1 MDIDKLFKTP
11 KLPPGAGSSSSSK
24 RRMPELPTPEMLK
37 RLRTEEV
44 TNGSHRPVDDVK
56 GKGKSRAVSLRD
68 EEDEEE
74 YERSAG
80 VGVGDDGGGD
90 EEEDEE
96 GGRFFGGG
104 LTDEQREILNIFDK
118 AQGGREGVALDV
130 QDGDDLNIAGI
141 RRLLLKFER
150 AIDKNQAQR
159 SKYPND
165 PSKFID
171 SEADLD
177 AAIKSLFPLS
187 QAPMLAYPEL
197 VKSGMVVKL
206 VELLTHEN
214 VDIVIDVVELIKEL
228 TDEDVG
234 NEADDEEEDEEEG
247 SREKGMKL
255 LVDGLLE
262 NTVLELLVSNL
273 TRMNESEESDR
284 QGVYNTL
291 NVFENILAFN
301 PAISRTLVNN
311 TSVLKWLL
319 ERVQAKAH
327 DDNRVYPSELLAI
340 ILQDNRQNR
349 LDLGKAGGVDTL
361 LQVLSQYRK
370 KDPVDADEVE
380 FMENIF
386 DSLCSSLAEPEIKS
400 MFLEGEGV
408 ELMVIMMK
416 EKMLARS
423 RSIKVLDFA
432 MQGTAGTACCE
443 MFVEALG
450 LKTLF
455 SAFMGKAKKQKNPL
469 ATTPASEDATHILG
483 IISSL
488 FSNIPS
494 ESTARVRLL
503 TKFVESDYEKVDRL
517 LEIRESA
524 EARLAVTN
532 KEIEQE
538 RREMI
543 ADGEEVGPEDEDR
556 WYLRKVDGGLF
567 TLQTADYILGW
578 VCMEDDGVRSHVQL
592 ILGRKGKSLKD
603 IVKVLKDFHE
613 NVSDEPTGVPPGSDD
628 AMDTTDG
635 PSSKSAE
642 TSSGLSQKAIL
653 EGLISFLET
662 C

>member
-1 MDIDKLFKTP
+1 
-11 KLPPGAGSSSSSK
+11 
-24 RRMPELPTPEMLK
+24 MPENPTPEMLK
-37 RLRTEEV
+37 RLRTEEI
-44 TNGSHRPVDDVK
+44 TNGSHRTVTPPPSADVK
-56 GKGKSRAVSLRD
+56 GKGRAVSLRD
-68 EEDEEE
+68 EEEDEEE
-74 YERSAG
+74 YKRGNFAAG
-80 VGVGDDGGGD
+80 AGDDAFGGGDD
-90 EEEDEE
+90 EEED

-118 AQGGREGVALDV
+118 AQGGREGVDV
-130 QDGDDLNIAGI
+130 QDTDDLNIAGI

-150 AIDKNQAQR
+150 TIDKNQAQR

-177 AAIKSLFPLS
+177 AAIKSLLPLS

-197 VKSGMVVKL
+197 VRSGTVIKL

-234 NEADDEEEDEEEG
+234 NEADEDEEDEEEAG
-247 SREKGMKL
+247 SSSREKGMKL
-255 LVDGLLE
+255 LIDGLLE
-262 NTVLELLVSNL
+262 NGLLELLVSNL
-273 TRMNESEESDR
+273 SRMNEAEESDR

-301 PAISRTLVNN
+301 PAISRTIVTK
-311 TSVLKWLL
+311 TSMLKWLL
-319 ERVQAKAH
+319 ERVQAKNH
-327 DDNRVYPSELLAI
+327 DDNRVYASELLAI

-349 LDLGKAGGVDTL
+349 LELGKANGVETL

-400 MFLEGEGV
+400 LFLEGEGV

-432 MQGTAGTACCE
+432 MQGTSGTACCE
-443 MFVEALG
+443 TFVEALG

-494 ESTARVRLL
+494 DSTARVRLL

-517 LEIRESA
+517 LEVREGA

-538 RREMI
+538 RQEMI
-543 ADGEEVGPEDEDR
+543 ADGEDISAEDEDR

-578 VCMEDDGVRSHVQL
+578 VCMEDDGVRGHAQL
-592 ILGRKGKSLKD
+592 ILGRKGKGLKD
-603 IVKVLKDFHE
+603 VVKVLKDYHE
-613 NVSDEPTGVPPGSDD
+613 NVSEEATDGPPASED
-628 AMDTTDG
+628 AMDTSDG
-635 PSSKSAE
+635 PSASKSADA
-642 TSSGLSQKAIL
+642 SGGLSQRAIL